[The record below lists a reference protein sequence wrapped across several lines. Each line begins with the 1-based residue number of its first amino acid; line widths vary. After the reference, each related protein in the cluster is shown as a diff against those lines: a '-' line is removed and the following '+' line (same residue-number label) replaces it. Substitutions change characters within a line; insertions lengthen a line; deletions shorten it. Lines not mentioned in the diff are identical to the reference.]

1 MSGATIGALFHG
13 ADLSIHDSGLG
24 LLNQQIPTE
33 APDASTDLQSLADVG
48 VSIERGQRYAVHRGV
63 AYVPVR
69 GALTPNSGI
78 LERFLG
84 WSNYHGVAETM
95 TTLAASDEV
104 RAAVMIFDT
113 PGGSVLGVQA
123 AVEAIRSCVAAKP
136 VHALVHPLAASA
148 GYWLASQCTEI
159 SATPGSW
166 VGSVGTM
173 LTSYQPVQPGEAGN
187 QLYILT
193 SEHAGAK
200 RPDLS
205 SDAGQA
211 TAMVRLNEMEAEFLA
226 AVAQGRGIAAE
237 DLPGRM
243 SRSDDIKQGGDV
255 FWDGD
260 AVARGLVDQIE
271 TLPDFI
277 ARLSDLYA
285 PKKSTSSRAYMARA
299 ATARAHA
306 SL

>member
-1 MSGATIGALFHG
+1 MSGPTIGALFHG
-13 ADLSIHDSGLG
+13 ADLSIHETGLA

-33 APDASTDLQSLADVG
+33 TAASGATSQALGDAG
-48 VSIERGQRYAVHRGV
+48 VSIERGQRFAVHRGV

-84 WSNYHGVAETM
+84 WSNYHGVGETM
-95 TTLAASDEV
+95 TALTASDEV

-113 PGGSVLGVQA
+113 PGGSVLGVQS
-123 AVEAIRSCVAAKP
+123 AVDAIRACAAAKP

-148 GYWLASQCTEI
+148 GYWLASQCSEI

-173 LTSYQPVQPGEAGN
+173 LTSFQPVQPGEAGN

-205 SDAGQA
+205 TDAGQA
-211 TAMVRLNEMEAEFLA
+211 TALVRLNEMEAEFLA
-226 AVAQGRGIAAE
+226 AVAAGRGIAAE

-271 TLPDFI
+271 TVPDFM
-277 ARLSDLYA
+277 ARLSGLYA
-285 PKKSTSSRAYMARA
+285 PKKSASSRAYMARA
-299 ATARAHA
+299 ATARAQA